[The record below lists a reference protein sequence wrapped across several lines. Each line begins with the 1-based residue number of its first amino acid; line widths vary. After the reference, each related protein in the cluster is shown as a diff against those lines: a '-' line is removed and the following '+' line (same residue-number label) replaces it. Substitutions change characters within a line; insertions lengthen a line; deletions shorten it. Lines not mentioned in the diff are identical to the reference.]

1 LLATL
6 AVVFATLVILGF
18 VLALFFYHKL
28 KQARKILKD
37 VSCAIAGEEVPII
50 KILDVL
56 KSMKRDLESKY
67 EEAMRSRENMRTI
80 IENISDGIVILDHS
94 AKVLMD
100 NSAARALFG
109 IKEESEGKKLVELV
123 DNYDLLD
130 FVDKNLKSSTK
141 DTREITILY
150 PKKRYVKCD
159 SISVVLSEGEVSII
173 LMKDVTKEQELD
185 TMRREFISNV
195 SHELKTP
202 LTSIHGYAETLL
214 DDDFSD
220 VKTVKHFLNIIEA
233 ESARMSRLIN
243 DLLDLQKM
251 EEGKTTFHFEEVEI
265 AEVVK
270 YVSRIVKP
278 MAESLNVKVNIS
290 CDTDLT
296 VNGDFDRLVQ
306 AVLNL
311 TDNAIKY
318 TSQREKGPRRV
329 SLSCEIMEKEC
340 AFIVKDTGPGIP
352 SDSISRLFDRFYRVD
367 KARSRKVG
375 GTGLGLS
382 IVKMIA
388 ERHNGRIEVSS
399 EEGVGSE
406 FEIILPLLKKEGA

>member
-1 LLATL
+1 MLTILI
-6 AVVFATLVILGF
+6 VVFAALTTGSF
-18 VLALFFYHKL
+18 VLAFVFYRKFN
-28 KQARKILKD
+28 QTRKILKD
-37 VSCAIAGEEVPII
+37 VSHAVAGKELPTI

-67 EEAMRSRENMRTI
+67 EEAIRSRENMRAI
-80 IENISDGIVILDHS
+80 IENISDGIVILDHRG
-94 AKVLMD
+94 KVLMD
-100 NSAARALFG
+100 NSAARDLFG

-130 FVDKNLKSSTK
+130 FTDKSLNSFKRGSK
-141 DTREITILY
+141 EITILY
-150 PKKRYVKCD
+150 PKKRYMKCD
-159 SISVVLSEGEVSII
+159 SISVTLSEEEVLII
-173 LMKDVTKEQELD
+173 LMKDVTKERELD
-185 TMRREFISNV
+185 AMRREFISNV

-202 LTSIHGYAETLL
+202 LTSIHGYSETLL

-220 VKTVKHFLNIIEA
+220 VEMVKHFLSIIEA

-251 EEGKTTFHFEEVEI
+251 EEGKTTFRFEEVEI
-265 AEVVK
+265 SEVVR

-278 MAESLNVKVNIS
+278 MAESLNVEVNIS
-290 CDTDLT
+290 CDTDTT

-318 TSQREKGPRRV
+318 TSQREKGPKRV
-329 SLSCEIMEKEC
+329 FLSCEVMEKEC
-340 AFIVKDTGPGIP
+340 AFIIKDTGPGIP

-388 ERHNGRIEVSS
+388 EKHNGHVEVSS

-406 FEIILPLLKKEGA
+406 FKIFIPVLEKG

>member
-1 LLATL
+1 MLTTL
-6 AVVFATLVILGF
+6 IVVFAALVATTF
-18 VLALFFYHKL
+18 VLTFVFYRRL
-28 KQARKILKD
+28 SQTRKILKD
-37 VSCAIAGEEVPII
+37 VSYAVVGKEVPII

-67 EEAMRSRENMRTI
+67 EEAIRSRENMRTI

-94 AKVLMD
+94 GKVLMN
-100 NSAARALFG
+100 NSAARELFG
-109 IKEESEGKKLVELV
+109 IKGESEGKKLVELV
-123 DNYDLLD
+123 DNYELLD
-130 FVDKNLKSSTK
+130 FTDKNLKSSTR

-150 PKKRYVKCD
+150 PKKRYIKCD
-159 SISVVLSEGEVSII
+159 SISVTLSEEEVLII

-185 TMRREFISNV
+185 AMRREFISNV

-220 VKTVKHFLNIIEA
+220 VEMVKHFLSIIEA

-251 EEGKTTFHFEEVEI
+251 EEGKTTFHFEEIEI
-265 AEVVK
+265 AEVVR

-278 MAESLNVKVNIS
+278 MAESLNVEVSIS
-290 CDTDLT
+290 CDTDVT

-318 TSQREKGPRRV
+318 TSQREKGPKRV
-329 SLSCEIMEKEC
+329 LVSCEIMEKEC
-340 AFIVKDTGPGIP
+340 AFSIKDTGLGIP

-388 ERHNGRIEVSS
+388 EKHNGHIEVSS
-399 EEGVGSE
+399 EEGIGSE
-406 FEIILPLLKKEGA
+406 FKIFLPILKKG

>member
-1 LLATL
+1 MLTTF
-6 AVVFATLVILGF
+6 AVVFAAFGVVGFTLAFVYHRGF
-18 VLALFFYHKL
+18 R
-28 KQARKILKD
+28 QARKILKD
-37 VSCAIAGEEVPII
+37 VSYTVVGKEVPTI

-56 KSMKRDLESKY
+56 KSMKRDLENKY
-67 EEAMRSRENMRTI
+67 EEAIRSRENMRTI
-80 IENISDGIVILDHS
+80 IENISDGIVILDHWG
-94 AKVLMD
+94 KVLMD
-100 NSAARALFG
+100 NSAARELFG

-130 FVDKNLKSSTK
+130 FTDKSLNSFKKGSK
-141 DTREITILY
+141 EITILY

-159 SISVVLSEGEVSII
+159 SISVTLSEEEVLII

-185 TMRREFISNV
+185 VMRREFISNV

-214 DDDFSD
+214 DDDFND
-220 VKTVKHFLNIIEA
+220 VKIVKRFLSIIEA

-251 EEGKTTFHFEEVEI
+251 EEGKTTFHFKEI
-265 AEVVK
+265 EISEVVE

-278 MAESLNVKVNIS
+278 LAESLNVEMNTSYDV
-290 CDTDLT
+290 DVT

-318 TSQREKGPRRV
+318 TSQKEKGPKRV
-329 SLSCEIMEKEC
+329 FLSCRAMEKEC
-340 AFIVKDTGPGIP
+340 VFIIKDTGPGIP
-352 SDSISRLFDRFYRVD
+352 SNSISRLFDRFYRVD

-388 ERHNGRIEVSS
+388 EKHKGHIEVSS
-399 EEGVGSE
+399 KEGVGSE
-406 FEIILPLLKKEGA
+406 FKIFLPILKKG

>member
-1 LLATL
+1 MLATL

>member
-1 LLATL
+1 MLTTL
-6 AVVFATLVILGF
+6 TVVFAVLVATAF
-18 VLALFFYHKL
+18 VLTFAFYRKL
-28 KQARKILKD
+28 SQTRKILKD
-37 VSCAIAGEEVPII
+37 VSYAVVGKEVPII

-67 EEAMRSRENMRTI
+67 EEAIRSRENMRTI
-80 IENISDGIVILDHS
+80 IESISDGIVILDRS
-94 AKVLMD
+94 GEVLMD
-100 NSAARALFG
+100 NSAARELFG
-109 IKEESEGKKLVELV
+109 IKGESEGKKLVELV
-123 DNYDLLD
+123 DNYELLD
-130 FVDKNLKSSTK
+130 FTDKNLKSSTR

-150 PKKRYVKCD
+150 PKKRYIKCD
-159 SISVVLSEGEVSII
+159 SISVTLSEEEVLII

-185 TMRREFISNV
+185 AMRREFISNV

-220 VKTVKHFLNIIEA
+220 VEMVKHFLSIIEA

-251 EEGKTTFHFEEVEI
+251 EEGKTTFHFEEIEI
-265 AEVVK
+265 AEVVR

-278 MAESLNVKVNIS
+278 MAESLNVEVSIS
-290 CDTDLT
+290 CDTDVT

-318 TSQREKGPRRV
+318 TSQREKGPKRV
-329 SLSCEIMEKEC
+329 LVSCEIMEKEC
-340 AFIVKDTGPGIP
+340 AFSIKDTGLGIP

-388 ERHNGRIEVSS
+388 EKHNGHIEVSS

-406 FEIILPLLKKEGA
+406 FKIFLPILKKG